1 MLMFSKKIMY
11 LFIIGIFLGCRAT
24 VPIKFPK
31 FPDDTQGKKLRQV
44 LEGKKRVAVIPKE
57 LPPAVKRGLD
67 QYGLASEWSETI
79 RAAMKTTLEEY
90 GYYIVVDIDSRN
102 QRYEELARSQTGI
115 TRAQKALGQ
124 ELNVDHLFYVNMT
137 AVPRVECKIELLKD
151 AAAAAAAALQLA
163 MAASGADVKTDNT
176 TISRPTG
183 VLYLTVF
190 VEGNLVNIETGRSI
204 SYSVQEPYRLEN
216 QVGNI
221 QCPSELVAFND
232 ALKSATRKIADKLSP
247 RVITVP
253 LPLEEKDNDVQIG
266 DKKTINQLLKD
277 GIKWIEAGDVE
288 QAVQSWEAA
297 LEESGGT
304 SKAALWNLAAA
315 KWYQGD
321 LEKAQ
326 KYFDQAMKSGGSDFM
341 DSSKRKIY
349 AVFKQ
354 EKKRIEE
361 EGD

>member
-1 MLMFSKKIMY
+1 MNLLQKRF
-11 LFIIGIFLGCRAT
+11 FVFCFLSLLVGCGAT

-31 FPDDTQGKKLRQV
+31 FPDDTGKKLRKV
-44 LEGKKRVAVIPKE
+44 LEGKKKVAVIAKE
-57 LPPAVKRGLD
+57 LSPAVKRGLD

-90 GYYIVVDIDSRN
+90 GYYEVVDIDSRN
-102 QRYEELARSQTGI
+102 DRYNELARSQTGI
-115 TRAQKALGQ
+115 TRVQKSLGQ

-151 AAAAAAAALQLA
+151 ATAAAAAALQLA

-176 TISRPTG
+176 TISKPTG

-216 QVGNI
+216 QVGNP
-221 QCPSELVAFND
+221 QCPSELVAFNE
-232 ALKSATRKIADKLSP
+232 ALKAATRKIADKLSP
-247 RVITVP
+247 RVVKVP
-253 LPLEEKDNDVQIG
+253 LPLEDEDDSIQVG
-266 DKKTINQLLKD
+266 DENTINQLLKD

-288 QAVQSWEAA
+288 QAIQSWEAA

-321 LEKAQ
+321 LEQAQ
-326 KYFDQAMKSGGSDFM
+326 KYFDQAIKLGGTDFL

-349 AVFKQ
+349 AIFKQ

-361 EGD
+361 EEE

>member
-1 MLMFSKKIMY
+1 MKRNILNFMVII
-11 LFIIGIFLGCRAT
+11 LFLRCGVSI
-24 VPIKFPK
+24 PIKFPK
-31 FPDDTQGKKLRQV
+31 FPDGTEGKKLKQV
-44 LEGKKRVAVIPKE
+44 LEGKRKVGVVAKE
-57 LPPAVKRGLD
+57 LPPAVRRGLD
-67 QYGLASEWSETI
+67 RYGLASEWQETI

-90 GYYIVVDIDSRN
+90 GYYIVVDIDSRS
-102 QRYEELARSQTGI
+102 QRYDELARSQTGI
-115 TRAQKALGQ
+115 TRNQQALGQ

-163 MAASGADVKTDNT
+163 MAAAGAEVKTDNT

-190 VEGNLVNIETGRSI
+190 VEGTLVNVETGRSI

-216 QVGNI
+216 QVGN
-221 QCPSELVAFND
+221 QECPSELVAFNE
-232 ALKSATRKIADKLSP
+232 ALKNATKKIADRLSP
-247 RVITVP
+247 RVVTEKI
-253 LPLEEKDNDVQIG
+253 PLEEKDKEIEIG
-266 DKKTINQLLKD
+266 DKKTVELLLQD
-277 GIKWIEAGDVE
+277 GIKWIEAGDIE
-288 QAVQSWEAA
+288 QAIKSWDAA

-304 SKAALWNLAAA
+304 SKAALWNLAVA

-326 KYFDQAMKSGGSDFM
+326 KYFDQVTKMGGTKFI
-341 DSSKRKIY
+341 DSKKRQAIAIFKI
-349 AVFKQ
+349 

-361 EGD
+361 EGE